1 MKLVVTVFIFLSTA
15 FTAQADWEQCKGPY
29 RGEVTNIIEH
39 NGYLFAITSSFDCI
53 ECPVLS
59 GETYLIRSD
68 DRGLTWS
75 KVKNLPS
82 YTGNS
87 LLYNS
92 LLVFNDV
99 LYLLNDP
106 FSSWSSTDNG
116 ETWNILDRNS
126 FLVNLRFQASFETLN
141 VYDII
146 ELNGRY
152 ICLTSEGVFIS
163 DDNGIEWKKKY
174 NLSNNSFQNWLVPLT
189 GKLYQCDNRLYFT
202 TNEGLY
208 YSNDNGNLWEKDSV
222 TSEPIYSFYYFDGVM
237 YISVSGGIYRSD
249 NKGETWE
256 FTWIKDI
263 IISSFTMRNDTLYC
277 TTKPLPYTRISQGVM
292 YSIDKG
298 KTWLTNS
305 VLRKLS
311 DASSLYINDSI
322 MLVGTLDN
330 GIYRSNDGGKNW
342 LQTGAFPQRI
352 SALTSISGELLA
364 GIARYSTLFPH
375 NFTHRIYKSSR
386 NQKYWELN
394 DFQNCTFIPG
404 KTKINSLVVKDRV
417 IFAMFDGNAANC
429 LENTLFVSRDFGI
442 TWVLQK
448 KMNVVNDSYVLFQE
462 PYNKKDTLFL
472 TTFNATFN
480 SFFSTDNGA
489 SWHTLSRQLTF
500 YDNYVVGK
508 TGIYFCFNRFGNN
521 GELYISKDKATTWQN
536 TQVMDAKLISSLYEN
551 DGTVFV
557 STDKGIY
564 STQDAI
570 NWQSYGSMTATALTV
585 VDNFLYAGTDDGLY
599 KRELLPSSL
608 EEPSSESSIHLYP
621 NPTDETVNIE
631 GASPGSIVSIYGATG
646 ERVLDIEASNSGI
659 DISTLSP
666 GYYTLII
673 QDQSRRIWSSL
684 CIMR

>member
-1 MKLVVTVFIFLSTA
+1 MKLLLTVLIFLSTVFHA
-15 FTAQADWEQCKGPY
+15 HADWEQCSGPY

-59 GETYLIRSD
+59 GETYLIRSG

-82 YTGNS
+82 YTGSS

-106 FSSWSSTDNG
+106 FSSWRSTDNG

-126 FLVNLRFQASFETLN
+126 FLLNLRFQARFEILN

-189 GKLYQCDNRLYFT
+189 GKLYQCDSRLYFT

-208 YSNDNGNLWEKDSV
+208 CSKDNGNLWEKDSV
-222 TSEPIYSFYYFDGVM
+222 TSESVYSFYYHDGVM
-237 YISVSGGIYRSD
+237 YLGVEDGMYRSD

-256 FTWIKDI
+256 FIWINNFV
-263 IISSFTMRNDTLYC
+263 ISSFATRNDTLYC
-277 TTKPLPYTRISQGVM
+277 ATKPLPYTRISQGVL
-292 YSIDKG
+292 YSTDQG
-298 KTWLTNS
+298 KTWHSNS
-305 VLRKLS
+305 VFRKLS
-311 DASSLYINDSI
+311 DSRSFYFNDSI
-322 MLVGTLDN
+322 MLVGTFDN
-330 GIYRSNDGGKNW
+330 GIYRSSDGGKNW
-342 LQTGAFPQRI
+342 LQTGYIQHRI
-352 SALTSISGELLA
+352 SALASINEQLIV
-364 GIARYSTLFPH
+364 GIKRYTTLFPH

-386 NQKYWELN
+386 NRKYWELN
-394 DFQNCTFIPG
+394 DFQNCTFFPG
-404 KTKINSLVVKDRV
+404 KTSKINSLFVKDSV
-417 IFAMFDGNAANC
+417 IFAMFDGPATNC
-429 LENTLFVSRDFGI
+429 LDNTLLISRNFGL
-442 TWVLQK
+442 TWELQK
-448 KMNVVNDSYVLFQE
+448 KMNVVNDSYILFQE

-472 TTFNATFN
+472 TTFNAIFN

-489 SWHTLSRQLTF
+489 SWHNLSRKLTF

-508 TGIYFCFNRFGNN
+508 IGNYYSLNYSLYMSTDQGI
-521 GELYISKDKATTWQN
+521 TWSEINVDQCK
-536 TQVMDAKLISSLYEN
+536 QYHCLYEN
-551 DGTVFV
+551 DGTVYV

-564 STQDAI
+564 STYDGI
-570 NWQSYGSMTATALTV
+570 NWQSYGLSTIKVSALTV
-585 VDNFLYAGTDDGLY
+585 VDNFLYAGTDQGLF
-599 KRELLPSSL
+599 KRELLISSL
-608 EEPSSESSIHLYP
+608 EEQSSKSSIHIYP
-621 NPTDETVNIE
+621 NPTNEKVNIE
-631 GASPGSIVSIYGATG
+631 GASPGSLVSIYGVTG
-646 ERVLDIEASNSGI
+646 DRVLEIEASSGTI
-659 DISTLSP
+659 DISTLSA
-666 GYYTLII
+666 GYYTVII
-673 QDQSRRIWSSL
+673 QGQTSRTHRSL
-684 CIMR
+684 CIVR